1 MLLLTLLWAF
11 LLMIAFLTARH
22 GWIVPVFLGLCTLI
36 SAGCA
41 IFMKK
46 RTDRGQR
53 LTGRVLGLRNFI
65 LYAEKDRLAILV
77 EDDPTYF
84 YSILPYAYALGLSD
98 IWAEHFRGLT
108 LEPPTWYYGPD
119 GWTTWYMLSR
129 LDRNMNSFQRAMTS
143 APASSSSG
151 PHGGSFGGGGGGGF
165 TGGGFGGTSGSGW

>member
-1 MLLLTLLWAF
+1 M
-11 LLMIAFLTARH
+11 
-22 GWIVPVFLGLCTLI
+22 
-36 SAGCA
+36 
-41 IFMKK
+41 
-46 RTDRGQR
+46 
-53 LTGRVLGLRNFI
+53 
-65 LYAEKDRLAILV
+65 LV

-143 APASSSSG
+143 APVSSSSG